1 VGGRVNE
8 IIAAILGAG
17 ISVVAMLAMGAG
29 KKRESFTVEIFKR
42 LNTLDNK
49 VARLE
54 ERSNYNKTP

>member
-1 VGGRVNE
+1 MNE
-8 IIAAILGAG
+8 IIAAILGAS

-42 LNTLDNK
+42 LNSLDTK

-54 ERSNYNKTP
+54 ERANIKELED

>member
-1 VGGRVNE
+1 MNE

-42 LNTLDNK
+42 LNTLDTK

-54 ERSNYNKTP
+54 ERANIKGVED

>member
-1 VGGRVNE
+1 MNE

-29 KKRESFTVEIFKR
+29 KKRKSYVVEIFKR
-42 LNTLDNK
+42 LNTLDTK

-54 ERSNYNKTP
+54 ERASIKGVED

>member
-1 VGGRVNE
+1 MNE

-54 ERSNYNKTP
+54 ERTKTTFTEKN

>member
-1 VGGRVNE
+1 MNE

-54 ERSNYNKTP
+54 ERTKDNKAP

>member
-1 VGGRVNE
+1 MNE

-54 ERSNYNKTP
+54 EISNYNKTP

>member
-1 VGGRVNE
+1 MNE

-54 ERSNYNKTP
+54 ERTNYNKTP

>member
-1 VGGRVNE
+1 MNE

-29 KKRESFTVEIFKR
+29 KKRESFTVEIFRR
-42 LNTLDNK
+42 LNTLDTK

-54 ERSNYNKTP
+54 ERANIKGVED